1 MRTNVK
7 SASRKHRRPYWVSNG
22 CTFRLRSRFRLLHV
36 TFSSTLFS
44 FGFVSGQNVS
54 QLYTV
59 KTLYFS
65 KMNSFCNSCICRS
78 IVFILYFFEVMECR
92 GSDWLLCLNNYFVHL
107 QLKKTVMFTSFLFL
121 IHSLSG
127 LELGNQR
134 VFMLRK
140 CLILQ
145 KQFSKLCIF
154 LWLSRFLSLVTVSLG
169 SAVTFSQVLMQN
181 QG

>member
-1 MRTNVK
+1 M
-7 SASRKHRRPYWVSNG
+7 SRS
-22 CTFRLRSRFRLLHV
+22 
-36 TFSSTLFS
+36 
-44 FGFVSGQNVS
+44 
-54 QLYTV
+54 YTV
-59 KTLYFS
+59 KTQSSISLCFYFS

-107 QLKKTVMFTSFLFL
+107 QLKKTVMFTSFLFHL

-145 KQFSKLCIF
+145 KQLSKLCIF
-154 LWLSRFLSLVTVSLG
+154 LWLSRFLISDSFVRKLLSLSRK
-169 SAVTFSQVLMQN
+169 FSCKIRVKWLKY
-181 QG
+181 